1 MRNTES
7 RIEHLPA
14 PGLRQAG
21 GLNTD
26 VFRAGGCRSSRVPS
40 SGKLADR
47 GGELRPH
54 PGPLPQERELP
65 LQPTGHRFASAS
77 FLDRPSTE
85 GRRRPGA
92 EPGNCGGESAP
103 VAAHDSTAAAI
114 SPSPGG
120 EGWGEG
126 GTSLQFAQH
135 VANRRQRHDAGP
147 HPPPSAGGDCGS
159 AQRQGEGGT
168 FGPLPASVAPF
179 FSMFHPCFI
188 RG

>member
-85 GRRRPGA
+85 GRRRPCPTTVTGC
-92 EPGNCGGESAP
+92 ETSAAFGP
-103 VAAHDSTAAAI
+103 RDSTAAPI

-120 EGWGEG
+120 EG
-126 GTSLQFAQH
+126 
-135 VANRRQRHDAGP
+135 R
-147 HPPPSAGGDCGS
+147 
-159 AQRQGEGGT
+159 GEGGT
-168 FGPLPASVAPF
+168 FAPLAPSVASFLFRVP
-179 FSMFHPCFI
+179 SACLPKARRRQVFHPWPIFPSCLPNS
-188 RG
+188 